1 MVIVPSAKPEPG
13 NSRRTRCPIHLCPVD
28 CQAISSPS
36 SSMMKTRAEQLW
48 VLSVLL
54 SLHEK
59 IGGSPREG
67 RAHGDKAL
75 HLPPTGAPGESKS
88 CAIILCQSTPSVH
101 DGDDGLPIPLRS
113 LHSGPRSMTHQ
124 HASPQLERECI
135 SIDAKE
141 VFEMDWAR
149 VGALNGALA
158 IVTGAFGARKHE
170 LAARS
175 PARPRARPR
184 KTTMLTRSPRSCLPP
199 RRPEE
204 V

>member
-1 MVIVPSAKPEPG
+1 MRTMVIVPSAKPEPG

-124 HASPQLERECI
+124 HASPQLERVHFDRRQG
-135 SIDAKE
+135 SVRDGLGSGGRTK
-141 VFEMDWAR
+141 W
-149 VGALNGALA
+149 GAC
-158 IVTGAFGARKHE
+158 H
-170 LAARS
+170 S
-175 PARPRARPR
+175 D
-184 KTTMLTRSPRSCLPP
+184 
-199 RRPEE
+199 RRLWCT
-204 V
+204 